1 MRTDARGS
9 TTVMQDEWS
18 EVLCLAKR
26 IGSVLVR
33 GRPRDR
39 VSDRTE
45 AAGLHRDPIRKT
57 LAARMQQAQSGVRI
71 EARGIAEPAGRHLSQ
86 RFFERR
92 IVRRTALANP
102 RTQEFARVV
111 AQFKVIG
118 LIAPAVPART
128 EERRGG
134 KRGVSTGRSRWSPD
148 H

>member
-1 MRTDARGS
+1 MTDETGATAVRN
-9 TTVMQDEWS
+9 DEGA
-18 EVLCLAKR
+18 ELLCLGQR
-26 IGSVLVR
+26 IGSFLVR

-102 RTQEFARVV
+102 RTQAFPRVV
-111 AQFKVIG
+111 APFKAIG
-118 LIAPAVPART
+118 LIAPALPAPT
-128 EERRGG
+128 ALSPPCKIG
-134 KRGVSTGRSRWSPD
+134 KTAG
-148 H
+148 